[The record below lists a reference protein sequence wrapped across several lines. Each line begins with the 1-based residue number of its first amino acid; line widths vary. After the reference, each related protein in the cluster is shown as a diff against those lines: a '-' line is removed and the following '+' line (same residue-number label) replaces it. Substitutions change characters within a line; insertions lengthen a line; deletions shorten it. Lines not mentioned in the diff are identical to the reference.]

1 MRSRLT
7 GRELQVL
14 RLLSSGLGPDD
25 IARLM
30 VISPK
35 TVGAHVE
42 RIYLKLGVQT
52 RAQAVAVAY
61 RDALIDTDASS
72 LEENGTALAL

>member
-1 MRSRLT
+1 
-7 GRELQVL
+7 L
-14 RLLSSGLGPDD
+14 RLLSNGLGPDD

-42 RIYLKLGVQT
+42 HIYMKLGVQT

-61 RDALIDTDASS
+61 RDELLDSEVVAVPLPSGSPAH
-72 LEENGTALAL
+72 

>member
-1 MRSRLT
+1 
-7 GRELQVL
+7 
-14 RLLSSGLGPDD
+14 
-25 IARLM
+25 M

-42 RIYLKLGVQT
+42 HIYMKLGVQT

-61 RDALIDTDASS
+61 RDELLDGDVAAVPLHSGAP
-72 LEENGTALAL
+72 AH

>member
-1 MRSRLT
+1 
-7 GRELQVL
+7 
-14 RLLSSGLGPDD
+14 
-25 IARLM
+25 M

-42 RIYLKLGVQT
+42 HIYTKLGVQT

-61 RDALIDTDASS
+61 RGELLDGAVAPVPEPS
-72 LEENGTALAL
+72 GTAR